1 MFSLFDTNTHT
12 VYESNV
18 CLDDMEEK
26 YTDKYMI
33 ASNMQLIDSQLYGN
47 IIAILTPNEY
57 TSFKKQH
64 PESILPD
71 YCIIVGVELKAG
83 GLGVYGIYL

>member
-1 MFSLFDTNTHT
+1 MFSLLNADTHT

-47 IIAILTPNEY
+47 IIAVLTPSEY
-57 TSFKKQH
+57 AEFKKKH

-71 YCIIVGVELKAG
+71 YCIVVGLSIKAG